1 MSHQVLYRKYR
12 PKSFDEVI
20 GQDHVVGV
28 LIAALEQEKVS
39 HGYLFAGPRGV
50 GKTTVARLIAKAMN
64 CEGKT
69 RPCNTCSFCNEF
81 NEGRSLNIIEIDA
94 ASNRGIDEVRELR
107 ENVRIMP
114 GSGNYKIYVIDE
126 AHQLTKDAFNALL
139 KTLEEPPA
147 HAIFILATTELDKL
161 PETIVSRLQ
170 HFDFRRPSFAEVAAR
185 LIAIAGKEGIQ
196 LEKDA
201 AETVARLG
209 EGSMR
214 DAESILGR
222 VVAVERGTITLK
234 TLEEFLGL
242 PRKELVRV
250 CVSAVAEKNSRTII
264 ASLREIVAGGY
275 DLGYFTKALLEN
287 FRAALALKA
296 DPTIREFLLDSFP
309 VEDLDFLEKTTGT
322 LSYDELNRAVRALLM
337 SAGEHK
343 RSPIPELPL
352 ELALLDSIF
361 SGESAKLQAPNFK

>member
-1 MSHQVLYRKYR
+1 MTHQVLYRKYR

-20 GQDHVVGV
+20 GQSHVVGV
-28 LIAALEQEKVS
+28 LIAALRQEKVS

-50 GKTTVARLIAKAMN
+50 GKTTVARLIAKALN

-69 RPCNTCSFCNEF
+69 RPCNACNFCVEF
-81 NEGRSLNIIEIDA
+81 NSGASLNLIEIDA

-107 ENVRIMP
+107 ENVRVMP
-114 GSGNYKIYVIDE
+114 GSGKYKIYIIDE

-139 KTLEEPPA
+139 KTLEEPPK
-147 HAIFILATTELDKL
+147 HAVFILATTELDKL

-196 LEKDA
+196 LDKDA
-201 AETVARLG
+201 AETIARLG

-222 VVAVERGTITLK
+222 VVAVERESITLK

-242 PRKELVRV
+242 PRKDLVRA
-250 CVSAVAEKNSRTII
+250 CMSAVAEKNPKSVVGT
-264 ASLREIVAGGY
+264 LRDVVNGGY
-275 DLGYFTKALLEN
+275 DLGYFTKALIEH

-296 DPTIREFLLDSFP
+296 DSSLREFLRESFP
-309 VEDLDFLEKTTGT
+309 DEDLDFLAAKTAS
-322 LSYDELNRAVRALLM
+322 LSYDELNRVVRLLL
-337 SAGEHK
+337 SSVGEHK

-352 ELALLDSIF
+352 ELALLEAVLDPARHS
-361 SGESAKLQAPNFK
+361 

>member
-28 LIAALEQEKVS
+28 LIAALEQGKVS

-69 RPCNTCSFCNEF
+69 KPCNACNFCVAF
-81 NEGRSLNIIEIDA
+81 NEGRLLNLIEIDA

-107 ENVRIMP
+107 ENVRIAP
-114 GSGNYKIYVIDE
+114 GSGTYKIYIIDE

-161 PETIVSRLQ
+161 PQTIVSRLQ
-170 HFDFRRPSFAEVAAR
+170 HFDFRRPSFAEIAAR
-185 LIAIAGKEGIQ
+185 LIVIAGKEGIA

-201 AETVARLG
+201 AETIARLG

-222 VVAVERGTITLK
+222 VVAVERKSISLK

-242 PRKELVRV
+242 PRKELVRA
-250 CVSAVAEKNSRTII
+250 CVAAVSEKNPAAILS
-264 ASLREIVAGGY
+264 ALREVVTGGY
-275 DLGYFTKALLEN
+275 DIGYFTKILLEY
-287 FRAALALKA
+287 FRAALAMKA
-296 DPTIREFLLDSFP
+296 DFAIREFLADSFP
-309 VEDLDFLEKTTGT
+309 EEEIDFLQAQTAS
-322 LSYDELNRAVRALLM
+322 LSYQELNHAVRLVL
-337 SAGEHK
+337 SAVGEHK

-352 ELALLDSIF
+352 ELALLEIIL
-361 SGESAKLQAPNFK
+361 ERK

>member
-28 LIAALEQEKVS
+28 LISALKQGKVA
-39 HGYLFAGPRGV
+39 HGYLFAGPRGI
-50 GKTTVARLIAKAMN
+50 GKTTVARLIAKALN
-64 CEGKT
+64 CTGKI
-69 RPCNTCSFCNEF
+69 RPCNDCNFCTEF
-81 NEGRSLNIIEIDA
+81 NDGRSLNLIEIDA

-107 ENVRIMP
+107 ENVRVVP
-114 GSGNYKIYVIDE
+114 AVGQYKIYIIDE

-139 KTLEEPPA
+139 KTLEEPPE

-161 PETIVSRLQ
+161 PQTIVSRLQ
-170 HFDFRRPSFAEVAAR
+170 HFDFRRPSSAEIATR
-185 LIAIAGKEGIQ
+185 LIAIAGKEGIT

-222 VVAVERGTITLK
+222 VVAVERGNITLK

-242 PRKELVRV
+242 PRRELVRS
-250 CVSAVAEKNSRTII
+250 CVAAVSEKNS
-264 ASLREIVAGGY
+264 AAVLSLLREVVTGGY
-275 DLGYFTKALLEN
+275 DLGYFTKALLEY
-287 FRAALALKA
+287 FRAALSLKA
-296 DPTIREFLLDSFP
+296 DPTIREFLLDSLP
-309 VEDLDFLEKTTGT
+309 AEEIDFLQTRTAS
-322 LSYDELNRAVRALLM
+322 LSYEELNRAVRLLL
-337 SAGEHK
+337 SSVGEHK

-352 ELALLDSIF
+352 ELALLEIIF
-361 SGESAKLQAPNFK
+361 SDERSTPLF

>member
-1 MSHQVLYRKYR
+1 MNHQVLYRKYR

-20 GQDHVVGV
+20 GQEHVVGV
-28 LIAALEQEKVS
+28 LTSALAQGKVA

-69 RPCNTCSFCNEF
+69 RPCNDCNFCNEF
-81 NEGRSLNIIEIDA
+81 NEGRSMNLIEIDA

-107 ENVRIMP
+107 ENVRITP

-139 KTLEEPPA
+139 KTLEEPPQ
-147 HAIFILATTELDKL
+147 HAVFILATTELDKL
-161 PETIVSRLQ
+161 PQTIVSRLQ
-170 HFDFRRPSFAEVAAR
+170 HFDFRRPSFAEIAAR
-185 LIAIAGKEGIQ
+185 LIGIAGKEGIS

-222 VVAVERGTITLK
+222 VVAVERGNITLK

-242 PRKELVRV
+242 PRRELVRAV
-250 CVSAVAEKNSRTII
+250 VAAVSEKNPRAVV
-264 ASLREIVAGGY
+264 ASLHDVVGQGH

-296 DPTIREFLLDSFP
+296 DPTLREFLVDSFP
-309 VEDLDFLEKTTGT
+309 KEDLDFLEAKTAS
-322 LSYDELNRAVRALLM
+322 LSHDELNRAVRLLLV
-337 SAGEHK
+337 SVGEHK

-352 ELALLDSIF
+352 ELALLEVIL
-361 SGESAKLQAPNFK
+361 EN

>member
-1 MSHQVLYRKYR
+1 M
-12 PKSFDEVI
+12 
-20 GQDHVVGV
+20 VGV
-28 LIAALEQEKVS
+28 LTSALAQGKVA

-50 GKTTVARLIAKAMN
+50 GKTTVARLVAKALN

-69 RPCNTCSFCNEF
+69 RPCNACNFCNEF
-81 NEGRSLNIIEIDA
+81 NEGRSMNLIEIDA

-107 ENVRIMP
+107 ENVRITP

-147 HAIFILATTELDKL
+147 HAVFILATTELDKL
-161 PETIVSRLQ
+161 PQTIVSRLQ
-170 HFDFRRPSFAEVAAR
+170 HFDFRRPSFAEIAAR
-185 LIAIAGKEGIQ
+185 LIAIAGKEGIA

-201 AETVARLG
+201 AETVARFG

-222 VVAVERGTITLK
+222 VVAVERGNITLK

-242 PRKELVRV
+242 PRKELVRA
-250 CVSAVAEKNSRTII
+250 CVAAVSEKNPRAVV
-264 ASLREIVAGGY
+264 ASLRDVVTHGH
-275 DLGYFTKALLEN
+275 DLGYFTKALLEH

-296 DPTIREFLLDSFP
+296 DPTLREFLLDSFP
-309 VEDLDFLEKTTGT
+309 KEDLDFLEVKTAS
-322 LSYDELNRAVRALLM
+322 LSYDELNRAVRLLL
-337 SAGEHK
+337 SSVGEHK

-352 ELALLDSIF
+352 ELALLEIIF
-361 SGESAKLQAPNFK
+361 GQTLSV

>member
-1 MSHQVLYRKYR
+1 MHQVLYRKYR

-20 GQDHVVGV
+20 GQNHVVDV
-28 LIAALEQEKVS
+28 LIAALQQGKVS

-50 GKTTVARLIAKAMN
+50 GKTTVARLVAKAMN
-64 CEGKT
+64 CEGKN
-69 RPCNTCSFCNEF
+69 RPCNACGFCVEF

-107 ENVRIMP
+107 ENVRITP

-139 KTLEEPPA
+139 KTLEEPPQ

-161 PETIVSRLQ
+161 PQTIVSRLQ

-185 LIAIAGKEGIQ
+185 LIAIAGKEGIK

-201 AETVARLG
+201 AETIARLG

-222 VVAVERGTITLK
+222 VVAVERERVSAK

-242 PRKELVRV
+242 PRKELVRAV
-250 CVSAVAEKNSRTII
+250 VVAVAEKNPHDAV
-264 ASLREIVAGGY
+264 ASLRDVVNGGY
-275 DLGYFTKALLEN
+275 DLGYFTKALIEH
-287 FRAALALKA
+287 FRAALSLKA
-296 DPTIREFLLDSFP
+296 DSSLREFLQESFP
-309 VEDLDFLEKTTGT
+309 NEDLDFLETKTAP
-322 LSYDELNRAVRALLM
+322 LSYDELNRAVRLLLS

-352 ELALLDSIF
+352 ELALLEIIF
-361 SGESAKLQAPNFK
+361 NINT